1 MQRGVFDSVS
11 SFMSAAVKSVT
22 SLTFKKLF
30 LSVGYSGKS
39 LFVVVL
45 LKLFTCKACKIKDAK
60 MTRLRRG

>member
-1 MQRGVFDSVS
+1 MQRVVFDSVS

-22 SLTFKKLF
+22 FLTEKLF

>member
-22 SLTFKKLF
+22 SLTEKLF